1 MAKQQLLLVDGDPKS
16 LRVMEVS
23 LRNAGFSV
31 TAAPNGVDALEKL
44 ALGTPQL
51 IISDTR
57 MPEMDGFE
65 FCRRIKAD
73 PRWRGIPFVFLTHER
88 SVAEKVKGL
97 ELGVDDYL
105 TKPIYIKEIVTRVRL
120 LLSRHDKER
129 LDHKDPDRTTFAGS
143 LADMGLVDLVQ
154 TFEIGQK
161 SGVVHLK
168 LPERQA
174 TVWFR
179 DGKLID
185 AELDRLKGEAAFYR
199 LLTFNEGKFSI
210 EFSTVDRSDRIPLT
224 SSQGLLLEGMRRLD
238 ERGRILEQLP
248 ALGTVFELEYEL
260 LVDKLPQIPDEINA
274 LLRLFDG
281 RRTLSQVVEASAFDD
296 LASLA
301 IISKLYFE
309 GLLREAQRSG
319 SDQRTGD
326 VERWISIAET
336 PPEAAESPATPP
348 AEPAPEEVTAEP
360 ARDTGEPA
368 PSWFASQGPPV
379 GSSLAPIPPSLE
391 PKPLELKE
399 GALLPG
405 VAIYHYPPKR
415 GTYRERLMNA
425 GGMAPSQVEPAVE
438 DARAPVASSGSDGD
452 QRLGSSFFDMPAPAV
467 LEPPPLRTRAPRPTP
482 AEPEAVSSPSDEV
495 DILIPRSGARPVVV
509 AVLGLALLGAA
520 GLLFLNRT
528 ESPAAAVAEVPPPP
542 EPVAPPMRPLPPAP
556 EPVAAPP
563 PGLAL
568 GVLPTL
574 HEAKAEGHSD
584 PYRAALAAGEQY
596 YRHGSVRSAIPEFRK
611 ALALE
616 PESSTALLALA
627 SALDEVNETQ
637 EAIQLLLKALRLNS
651 KNGRAR
657 LTLGT
662 IYQTEGRSGQ
672 AVAAYHKYLQQSPHG
687 EFAHDVRIILANL
700 RQ

>member
-31 TAAPNGVDALEKL
+31 TAALNGVDALEKL
-44 ALGTPQL
+44 SLGTPHL

-73 PRWRGIPFVFLTHER
+73 PRWKDIPFVFLTHER

-120 LLSRHDKER
+120 LLSRRDKER
-129 LDHKDPDRTTFAGS
+129 LDYKDPERTTFAGS

-185 AELDRLKGEAAFYR
+185 AELDKLKGESAFYR

-210 EFSTVDRSDRIPLT
+210 EFGTVDRTDRIPLT

-281 RRTLSQVVEASAFDD
+281 RRTLSQVVEASTFDD

-309 GLLREAQRSG
+309 GLLREAQRTG
-319 SDQRTGD
+319 GEQRTGD
-326 VERWISIAET
+326 LERWISITET
-336 PPEAAESPATPP
+336 PPAAAGSVAASFPAPAAAEALAVPARGG
-348 AEPAPEEVTAEP
+348 AEPA
-360 ARDTGEPA
+360 
-368 PSWFASQGPPV
+368 SWFAPPAGPPP

-391 PKPLELKE
+391 PKPAAIK
-399 GALLPG
+399 GASHLPE
-405 VAIYHYPPKR
+405 VAVYHYPPKR

-425 GGMAPSQVEPAVE
+425 GGVASPQDAEPPADSRVEPE
-438 DARAPVASSGSDGD
+438 RAPPPTEGAG
-452 QRLGSSFFDMPAPAV
+452 SFFDAPV
-467 LEPPPLRTRAPRPTP
+467 PPVVEPPPLRARASRPSPPPSEEVEILTPRRGPRP
-482 AEPEAVSSPSDEV
+482 
-495 DILIPRSGARPVVV
+495 LLV
-509 AVLGLALLGAA
+509 AIAGLGLLGAA
-520 GLLFLNRT
+520 GLLFLNHASSPSQVAAPAEPAPPT
-528 ESPAAAVAEVPPPP
+528 EAVAPAPKPLPP
-542 EPVAPPMRPLPPAP
+542 EPVAVQPQ
-556 EPVAAPP
+556 
-563 PGLAL
+563 GLAL

-584 PYRAALAAGEQY
+584 QYREALAAGEQA
-596 YRHGSVRSAIPEFRK
+596 YRRGSARTEIAEFRK

-616 PESSTALLALA
+616 PESSTALVALA
-627 SALDEVNETQ
+627 SALDEVNETH
-637 EAIQLLLKALRLNS
+637 EAIQLLLKALRLNP

-672 AVAAYHKYLQQSPHG
+672 AVAAYNKYLQQSPHG

-700 RQ
+700 RP